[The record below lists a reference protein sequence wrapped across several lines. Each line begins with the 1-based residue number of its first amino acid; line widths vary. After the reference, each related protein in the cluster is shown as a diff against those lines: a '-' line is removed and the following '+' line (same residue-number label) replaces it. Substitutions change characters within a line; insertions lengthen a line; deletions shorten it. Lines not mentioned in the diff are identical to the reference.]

1 MAGSAPGGYEVHH
14 PSLRRYA
21 EIIAAQERRLQQVNA
36 ALAEA
41 QVPAGAFGKLPES
54 GELHSEYQA
63 HAQAEVTNTAELPG
77 LLEQVAEALGASA
90 DHYAGT
96 EAAITQAVVSA
107 RRGGWLR

>member
-1 MAGSAPGGYEVHH
+1 MAGSAADGYEVHL
-14 PSLRRYA
+14 PSLRRYS

-36 ALAEA
+36 ALAEV

-54 GELHSEYQA
+54 GDLHSEYQA
-63 HAQAEVTNTAELPG
+63 HARAEVTNTAELPG

-96 EAAITQAVVSA
+96 EAANTQAVESLA
-107 RRGGWLR
+107 QGAG